1 LAAFKTLGR
10 APIVATAI
18 LFDLYET
25 LVTERDT
32 VQTRAGSLG
41 EALGLDP
48 KLYRPRWKALR
59 PRVVR
64 GELSLAQAL
73 HDIGSQLGV
82 AVGSETVQRLC
93 LQRAREKVVVFERI
107 DPDLAAM
114 IRALRDE
121 GLRLAVLS
129 NALAEDVSSW
139 PGCSLDGL
147 FDVEMF
153 SFAAGVAKPDP
164 AIYEEALRRLDV
176 TTADAVFIGDG
187 GDDELGG
194 ATRVGLR
201 AYRAGWYATSTLPSA
216 AETSVPTL
224 THWRE
229 IAAIL
234 PHR

>member
-1 LAAFKTLGR
+1 M
-10 APIVATAI
+10 ATAV

-73 HDIGSQLGV
+73 HDIGLQLGV
-82 AVGSETVQRLC
+82 AVAAETVQRLC

-107 DPDLAAM
+107 DADLVAM

-121 GLRLAVLS
+121 GFRLAVLS
-129 NALAEDVSSW
+129 NALAEDVASW
-139 PGCSLDGL
+139 PGCSLEGL

-153 SFAAGVAKPDP
+153 SFAAGVAKPDA
-164 AIYEEALRRLDV
+164 AIYEKTLRRLGV
-176 TTADAVFIGDG
+176 TTENAVFIGDG

-201 AYRAGWYATSTLPSA
+201 AYRAGWYAMPQQASA
-216 AETSVPTL
+216 SETIIPTL

-229 IAAIL
+229 VPGIL
-234 PHR
+234 ARH